1 MVYGITVRDSV
12 LRIVLSDGRIL
23 GIPTTWVWCGTDA
36 NAQWRIWERSVSKER
51 AQSERSEFE
60 RKFRLRA
67 HEEFDSPGLS

>member
-1 MVYGITVRDSV
+1 MERGLPYWFQFGMA
-12 LRIVLSDGRIL
+12 LSDGRIL

-36 NAQWRIWERSVSKER
+36 NAQWRIWERSIVKER